1 VTFNPSDHPSFRTS
15 NNLLTAGI
23 KGGLSHWVNNAS
35 CLAGDLNYALMY
47 PGKKVGADPIWRCP
61 ELCPADLIKLFDLDP
76 ALINQDELLRAEWFW
91 NRKPSVLCANLLV
104 LFSYMVIFVCLI
116 YFLPECAAPVVVWLL
131 LGAGGVV
138 FDCVRLDRWER
149 EYQLSI
155 KRLILHLPKRKQ

>member
-1 VTFNPSDHPSFRTS
+1 
-15 NNLLTAGI
+15 
-23 KGGLSHWVNNAS
+23 
-35 CLAGDLNYALMY
+35 MY